1 MLEISGNRSRS
12 SRILGLGLGLGLGD
26 EFGPEGRLIS

>member
-12 SRILGLGLGLGLGD
+12 SRILGLGLGLGD

>member
-12 SRILGLGLGLGLGD
+12 SRILGLGLGD
-26 EFGPEGRLIS
+26 EFGPEGGLIS